1 MGGVRLEY
9 APEILERLR
18 LLSIDGLLALPRVG
32 MAIGGLLTGSVQQ
45 GKVRVS
51 DAIEIPCSHA
61 IGPSFALTGA
71 ELARACDLAFGESKE
86 QVVGWY
92 CSRPRNELAL
102 DPQQAVL
109 FAEICPEAWQIGLL
123 LRPSTVEA
131 TRALI
136 CVRST
141 EIEYTYGRPM
151 DLIEYTPPVRHAP
164 AEMVEAEV
172 LPPPPVQGSPNTS
185 QLSLEPVFIASIAT
199 APIAAAPV
207 AIAPVATVMEA
218 PRQVDEEEPV
228 RPKRLFVLAALAGLA
243 LLFILYAYRWDFLPR
258 PPLEVTVVEDSGQVT
273 IRWNPEALQGI
284 EEGSIA
290 LNDGGQLQTIPLD
303 QRVLTSGWVRA
314 TRKSDRVTAKLT
326 AGEVYGLGAWAA
338 PLPPL
343 PVVVAPPPEPA
354 R

>member
-151 DLIEYTPPVRHAP
+151 DLIEYTPPVRHAA

-172 LPPPPVQGSPNTS
+172 LLPPPVEGSANTS
-185 QLSLEPVFIASIAT
+185 QLSQEPVFTAS
-199 APIAAAPV
+199 
-207 AIAPVATVMEA
+207 VATVPIATVVEA
-218 PRQVDEEEPV
+218 PRQVEDEEPV

-284 EEGSIA
+284 DEGSIA

-343 PVVVAPPPEPA
+343 PVVVAPPDPV

>member
-1 MGGVRLEY
+1 MPTYIKWPAPVGGVRLEY

-71 ELARACDLAFGESKE
+71 ELARACTLAFGESKE
-86 QVVGWY
+86 QVVGWF
-92 CSRPRNELAL
+92 CSRPRNELTL

-131 TRALI
+131 TKALI

-141 EIEYTYGRPM
+141 ETEYIYGRSM
-151 DLIEYTPPVRHAP
+151 DLIEYTPPVRHAA
-164 AEMVEAEV
+164 AEMVEAVV
-172 LPPPPVQGSPNTS
+172 LPPAPAEVRANTS
-185 QLSLEPVFIASIAT
+185 LPSLEPVFTVAEAT
-199 APIAAAPV
+199 APV
-207 AIAPVATVMEA
+207 VTVMEA
-218 PRQVDEEEPV
+218 PRQVDEQPV

-243 LLFILYAYRWDFLPR
+243 LLLILYAYRWDFLPR

-284 EEGSIA
+284 EEGSIV

-303 QRVLTSGWVRA
+303 QRLLTSGWVRA
-314 TRKSDRVTAKLT
+314 TGKSDRVTAKLT
-326 AGEVYGLGAWAA
+326 AGEVSGLGVWAA

-343 PVVVAPPPEPA
+343 PAVVAPPDPA

>member
-71 ELARACDLAFGESKE
+71 ELARACALAFGESKE

-131 TRALI
+131 TKALI

-141 EIEYTYGRPM
+141 ETEYTYGRSM
-151 DLIEYTPPVRHAP
+151 DLIEYTPPVRHAA

-172 LPPPPVQGSPNTS
+172 LPPAPITESAHAAQPVP
-185 QLSLEPVFIASIAT
+185 E
-199 APIAAAPV
+199 PIAAAV
-207 AIAPVATVMEA
+207 AA
-218 PRQVDEEEPV
+218 PRPVDEEDPV

-258 PPLEVTVVEDSGQVT
+258 PPLQVTVLEDSGQVT

-303 QRVLTSGWVRA
+303 QRVLTSGWYRA

-326 AGEVYGLGAWAA
+326 AGEVYGLGVWTA

-343 PVVVAPPPEPA
+343 PAVVAPPEPA

>member
-32 MAIGGLLTGSVQQ
+32 MAIGGLLTGSVHQ

-51 DAIEIPCSHA
+51 NAIEIPCSHA
-61 IGPSFALTGA
+61 IGPSFVLTGA

-123 LRPSTVEA
+123 LRPSTIEA

-151 DLIEYTPPVRHAP
+151 DLIEYTPPVRHAA

-172 LPPPPVQGSPNTS
+172 LPPPSVQISANTS
-185 QLSLEPVFIASIAT
+185 QLSLEPVFT
-199 APIAAAPV
+199 
-207 AIAPVATVMEA
+207 APVATVMEA

-258 PPLEVTVVEDSGQVT
+258 PPLEVTVAEDSGQVT
-273 IRWNPEALQGI
+273 IRWNPEALRGI
-284 EEGSIA
+284 EEGSIV

-314 TRKSDRVTAKLT
+314 TRKSDRVTVKLT

-338 PLPPL
+338 PYRLCESWLHRRQNRPGKMQWMICFRPPVQ
-343 PVVVAPPPEPA
+343 P
-354 R
+354 